1 MKKLLCLVLVSSL
14 LLVTLAGAASY
25 PLPSPLSRQQAQV
38 LGRKGRE
45 LGQLG
50 YHYQHEGKQKQQ
62 PEEENLTVHVQEAAM
77 EVKKSA
83 ETKAGWAD
91 QGVDAKEGLIYS
103 ADYSGVAMHAG
114 SPPKHKH
121 SKP

>member
-62 PEEENLTVHVQEAAM
+62 PEEAAM